1 MFQRQLT
8 FEEAVRKCLQQNYCC
23 FTGRSSRSEYWW
35 FYLFTLILSLVA
47 GFIGGLFG
55 DTLNSVLTGLVSL
68 GLLLPSM
75 GVMFRRLH
83 DTGHTGWWW
92 LIAFTGIGA
101 LLLLYWFVQPS
112 QPVPNKYG
120 DVPNMAA

>member
-1 MFQRQLT
+1 MPPAELLLLHRPP
-8 FEEAVRKCLQQNYCC
+8 
-23 FTGRSSRSEYWW
+23 SRSEYWW

-101 LLLLYWFVQPS
+101 LFAPLLVCTAQPARP
-112 QPVPNKYG
+112 QQVRRRAQHG
-120 DVPNMAA
+120 GVMTGRGL